1 MSFIKILEPQHFLE
15 MNTTGA
21 RYFEFLKSK
30 KVFIIYPVLF
40 IIYPVLYIR
49 YYISG
54 IILIR
59 YYYISGI
66 IKSTKKARFGNA
78 KTRDIL

>member
-30 KVFIIYPVLF
+30 KSSLYIRYYL
-40 IIYPVLYIR
+40 LYIR

-59 YYYISGI
+59 YYINPVLLKAQKRHVLEMPRLGI
-66 IKSTKKARFGNA
+66 FCDNYS
-78 KTRDIL
+78 

>member
-30 KVFIIYPVLF
+30 KSSLYIRYYL
-40 IIYPVLYIR
+40 LYIR

-59 YYYISGI
+59 YYINPVLLYI
-66 IKSTKKARFGNA
+66 RYY
-78 KTRDIL
+78 

>member
-30 KVFIIYPVLF
+30 KSSLYIRYYL
-40 IIYPVLYIR
+40 LYIR